1 MKCDKKYGKS
11 FPATVNIYI
20 FLYMKTSFKVKWV
33 ICQEKARIST
43 NKNLVKFLINKD
55 VDVDFSNNNRHLT
68 VIPTIEAQQ
77 AGVELTWVE
86 GNG

>member
-55 VDVDFSNNNRHLT
+55 DDLKDDFNVDFINNNRHLN
-68 VIPTIEAQQ
+68 IFRP
-77 AGVELTWVE
+77 
-86 GNG
+86 